1 VTLFAFTAD
10 HRAAMRRAAG
20 RRAAMRRAAAAPL
33 LLGAGR
39 AAIDRYLLQ
48 QTRRTLLQWSI
59 NGTDRRTDTVPLH
72 RPCRILS
79 KQCQKCMEKP
89 IA

>member
-59 NGTDRRTDTVPLH
+59 MAPTDERTPYHYTDP
-72 RPCRILS
+72 
-79 KQCQKCMEKP
+79 
-89 IA
+89 AAY